1 MDLEAQVKVTKPGAV
16 ENQPNGLLGVGRG
29 FGVGRETDRQRVL
42 HPVIAS
48 EAWQST
54 ARCLSTNEPLLGE
67 ASQCCMD
74 RHARLRLTRG
84 DGAKGAASESRDQPK
99 SLCHAGG
106 L

>member
-48 EAWQST
+48 EAWQSAYALPHHKRTT
-54 ARCLSTNEPLLGE
+54 A
-67 ASQCCMD
+67 Q
-74 RHARLRLTRG
+74 RG
-84 DGAKGAASESRDQPK
+84 FAVLYGPPRSPAAHSR
-99 SLCHAGG
+99 
-106 L
+106 